1 VFVLKIDVRY
11 NKYNTIIEETTIVFD
26 DGNSIKYE
34 YVEEVV
40 GEVTTKKIKTTTK
53 DTLGT
58 EISTEMNK
66 TEMSEALFLIR
77 TLFNQLP

>member
-1 VFVLKIDVRY
+1 MFVLKIDVRY